1 LSSIKTPRTTGILGY
16 RPEIDG
22 LRAIAVLG
30 VVTYHAFPKALRGGF
45 AGVDIFFAI
54 SGYLISGILYKKLRE
69 GRFDFGEFYVRR
81 IRRIFP
87 SLLVMLGLSLLYGR
101 LVLLPEEFRQ
111 MGRHIAAGALFIQN
125 FVFWKESGYFDTS
138 ADLKPMEHLWS
149 LAVEEQFYIIFP
161 LILILL
167 CKRPRNLLPTILIM
181 LVISFCFNLV
191 MSIQGRESDFF
202 LTPYRAWEFLGGT
215 ILACWHFDGTHQV
228 GGDWKSEAISV
239 GGLLM
244 LLIGFL
250 AVDRSDPYPGWRAL
264 FPVCGTLMI
273 IASGA
278 GAWINRKVL
287 AHPWVVWI
295 GLISYPLYLFH
306 WPALSFARIVKG
318 GAVSPVIIG
327 GALAIALALA
337 VLTYYFVEK
346 PIRFSQTSK
355 IVPCL
360 ILAYSIMGG
369 IGCLVW
375 QGVIPDSQPVEVK
388 ENLKWIS
395 DRDYFAGLDSV
406 TEDGNV
412 LVTMIGHGIPRTLF
426 LGDSHMQQYIPRL
439 KRIMETDSRF
449 HGDAVVCVT
458 KEGAPVIPG
467 ITRDDWPA
475 CKSLIPVFFKVLKT
489 HSQISEVVIAT
500 QWNRYLFQENQRKYR
515 IAGIAVGSKEGTEE
529 AIKGLKH
536 LVSGLVQNGYHVTLM
551 QSPPTDFLLSPK
563 DRMKRSFL
571 GVQLEESKPY
581 SADRYKNKYSQVINA
596 IEKTARES
604 GAILFDP
611 LPYLC
616 TNGNCVNSLD
626 GAAIRFDECHLRPG
640 YVREHA
646 VFLDDLIK
654 Q

>member
-1 LSSIKTPRTTGILGY
+1 MKTPGTTGVLGY
-16 RPEIDG
+16 RPDIDG
-22 LRAIAVLG
+22 LRAIAVFG
-30 VVTYHAFPKALRGGF
+30 VIAYHAFPKTLRGGF

-54 SGYLISGILYKKLRE
+54 SGYLISGILYKKLLE
-69 GRFDFGEFYVRR
+69 GRFDFGEFYARR

-87 SLLVMLGLSLLYGR
+87 ALLIMVILSLAYGR
-101 LVLLPEEFRQ
+101 LVLLPDEFQQ

-125 FVFWKESGYFDTS
+125 FVFWKESGYFDTT
-138 ADLKPMEHLWS
+138 ADLKPMQHLWS

-167 CKRPRNLLPTILIM
+167 WKRPRKLLPMMMGM
-181 LVISFCFNLV
+181 LVISFCCNLV

-215 ILACWHFDGTHQV
+215 ILAWWHFNGGHQV
-228 GGDWKSEAISV
+228 GRDWKREAISV
-239 GGLLM
+239 VGLLT
-244 LLIGFL
+244 LLLGFL

-273 IASGA
+273 IASGK
-278 GAWINRKVL
+278 GAWINRNIFSQ
-287 AHPWVVWI
+287 PWIVWM

-306 WPALSFARIVKG
+306 WPALSFARIIKG
-318 GAVSPVIIG
+318 GAVSPATIC

-337 VLTYYFVEK
+337 VFTYYFVEK
-346 PIRFSQTSK
+346 PLRFSKTSK

-360 ILAYSIMGG
+360 IIAYLITGG
-369 IGCLVW
+369 LGFLVW
-375 QGVIPDSQPVEVK
+375 KGYITDSQPEEVK

-406 TEDGNV
+406 TEEGGI
-412 LVTMIGHGIPRTLF
+412 LLTMIGQGIPRTLF
-426 LGDSHMQQYIPRL
+426 LGDSHVQQYIPRL
-439 KRIMETDSRF
+439 KQIMETDSRF

-475 CKSLIPVFFKVLKT
+475 CKSLIPVFLKVLKT
-489 HSQISEVVIAT
+489 HSQISRIVIAT
-500 QWNRYLFQENQRKYR
+500 QWNRYLFQENQQKYR
-515 IAGIAVGSKEGTEE
+515 IDGMAVGSKEGTKY
-529 AIKGLKH
+529 AIKGLKQ
-536 LVSGLVQNGYHVTLM
+536 LVSELVQNGYHVTLM
-551 QSPPTDFLLSPK
+551 QSPPTDYLLSPK
-563 DRMKRSFL
+563 ARMKRSFL
-571 GVQLEESKPY
+571 GVQLDEAKPY
-581 SADRYKNKYSQVINA
+581 PSERYKNQYSQVINA

-604 GAILFDP
+604 EADLFDP
-611 LPYLC
+611 LPYLS
-616 TNGNCVNSLD
+616 TNGNCVNSVD

-646 VFLDDLIK
+646 DFLDDFIK